1 MFTLGNE
8 DILKLHK
15 TAFLCSRKYP
25 SSIVP
30 RAYDWAIAQREAGNC
45 VISGFHSQIEKDV
58 FHYLLKGRQPIVL
71 ALARGLPERIEPALR
86 PSIDTG
92 RLLLVTPFGPG
103 VSRVISK
110 TAQKRNRMMVDM
122 ADDIVVGYASPDGS
136 LAALIRCAAPREVS
150 YLSDQKH
157 ES

>member
-30 RAYDWAIAQREAGNC
+30 KAYDWAIAQREAGNC

-58 FHYLLKGRQPIVL
+58 FHYLLKGKQPIIL
-71 ALARGLPERIEPALR
+71 ALARGVPKRIDPALR
-86 PSIDTG
+86 PSVENG
-92 RLLLVTPFGPG
+92 RLLLVTPFAQN
-103 VSRVISK
+103 VTRVTSA
-110 TAQKRNRMMVDM
+110 TAYKRNQVMIEM
-122 ADDIVVGYASPDGS
+122 AEHVVVGHAFPGGS
-136 LAALIRCAAPREVS
+136 LAALIRSAALKNVF
-150 YLSDQKH
+150 YLSDQKI